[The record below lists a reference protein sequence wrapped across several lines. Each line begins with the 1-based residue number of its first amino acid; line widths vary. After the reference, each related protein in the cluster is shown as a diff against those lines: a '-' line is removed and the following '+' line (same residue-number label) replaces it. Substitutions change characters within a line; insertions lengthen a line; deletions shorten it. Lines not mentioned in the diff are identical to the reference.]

1 MMIIIIT
8 PTYSIVL
15 YISPLIERKC
25 ALRYLLV
32 RLSSTLRE
40 KETKITIQITIQFD
54 KNSILPSSNPIT
66 FHVLFFF
73 FHLSFQKAHP
83 TLNGQFFAD
92 RTIRR
97 NPRKMF
103 WRLRERKRRKKGGGE
118 KRREKKKP
126 EQEKRLTL
134 DGFRGRFNGK
144 EHFCSDDERSWQIFS
159 SLSPSI
165 SLRPFFFTSSFF
177 FFLTTKR

>member
-1 MMIIIIT
+1 MIIIIT

-103 WRLRERKRRKKGGGE
+103 WRLRERKRRKKGAE
-118 KRREKKKP
+118 RKEEKKKSRN
-126 EQEKRLTL
+126 KKK
-134 DGFRGRFNGK
+134 D
-144 EHFCSDDERSWQIFS
+144 
-159 SLSPSI
+159 
-165 SLRPFFFTSSFF
+165 
-177 FFLTTKR
+177 

>member
-1 MMIIIIT
+1 MCAKIPPRSTIFNASWKRNKNNNSNNNTIRQKFD
-8 PTYSIVL
+8 P
-15 YISPLIERKC
+15 SPLKPNHF
-25 ALRYLLV
+25 
-32 RLSSTLRE
+32 SHS
-40 KETKITIQITIQFD
+40 
-54 KNSILPSSNPIT
+54 
-66 FHVLFFF
+66 FF

>member
-1 MMIIIIT
+1 MIIIIT

-103 WRLRERKRRKKGGGE
+103 WRLREKKKEKGG
-118 KRREKKKP
+118 RREKKRKKKAGTRKKINP
-126 EQEKRLTL
+126 
-134 DGFRGRFNGK
+134 GRF
-144 EHFCSDDERSWQIFS
+144 
-159 SLSPSI
+159 
-165 SLRPFFFTSSFF
+165 
-177 FFLTTKR
+177 